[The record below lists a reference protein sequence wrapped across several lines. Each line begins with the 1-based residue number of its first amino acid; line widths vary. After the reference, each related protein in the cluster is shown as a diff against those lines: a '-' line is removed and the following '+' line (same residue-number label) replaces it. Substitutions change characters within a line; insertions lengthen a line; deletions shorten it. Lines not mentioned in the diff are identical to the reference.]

1 MSVKTLQE
9 VFSPRVFMIPDQKF
23 RSQASGLNTS
33 PIKRK
38 SIEFETSKAVDSR
51 RVSKDTVSN
60 KSFNNKEAAI
70 VNQILTNRAVQTDF
84 IDIVK
89 SGKSESIVALS
100 GSQISSFATS
110 TSRVSS
116 SVITGSK
123 PDVSSIKTTKNKK
136 KKK

>member
-9 VFSPRVFMIPDQKF
+9 AFSPRVFMIADQKF
-23 RSQASGLNTS
+23 RSQASGLNAS

-38 SIEFETSKAVDSR
+38 SIDFETSKAVDSR
-51 RVSKDTVSN
+51 RVSKDTVSSRSL
-60 KSFNNKEAAI
+60 KNNEATI
-70 VNQILTNRAVQTDF
+70 VNHGLTNRAVQTDF
-84 IDIVK
+84 FDIAK

-116 SVITGSK
+116 SIITGSK
-123 PDVSSIKTTKNKK
+123 PDLSSVKANKNKK